1 MLQAKQQRS
10 IPQMT
15 TQLVKCP
22 ECKNTI
28 MISGEPGEKISLTCP
43 QCNQKGSY
51 VMPEGTGTKTIG
63 TNSATIEV
71 KDLTKSYNHFTA
83 VNNVSFT
90 VKKGEIFGFLGPNGA
105 GKTTTITSMLDLIHP
120 DTGTININGIDIHSH
135 GKEAKKYIG
144 YMPEKVA
151 FYDNLTALQN
161 LCFYAEIKHAS
172 KDECIKLVEEF
183 GLGDTGKKKVGK
195 FSKGMVQR
203 LGMARA
209 ILGNP
214 PILILDEP
222 SGGLDPRGVVLIRDK
237 ILEMKKKGATIFV
250 SSHILSEIQ
259 EICDRVGIINKGILV
274 ALDTV
279 EGLSKKLNLKPQIT
293 VTVDSM
299 STKIENAVKKLSG
312 VERIQIKG
320 NNLDI
325 VCDGAMKAKVIL
337 AITNAGGNIQNL
349 QTKEPSL
356 EEVFMQYTEV
366 QK

>member
-1 MLQAKQQRS
+1 MV
-10 IPQMT
+10 

-22 ECKNTI
+22 TCKTT
-28 MISGEPGEKISLTCP
+28 MSISGEPGEKIPLTCP
-43 QCNQKGSY
+43 NCNQKGMFTLPRADSGNTM
-51 VMPEGTGTKTIG
+51 V
-63 TNSATIEV
+63 SDAVTIEV
-71 KDLTKSYNHFTA
+71 NKLTKTYNHFTA
-83 VNNVSFT
+83 VNNISFH
-90 VKKGEIFGFLGPNGA
+90 VQKGEIFGFLGPNGA
-105 GKTTTITSMLDLIHP
+105 GKTTTIKAMLDLIHA
-120 DTGTININGIDIHSH
+120 DVGTIRINKIDIRTH

-161 LCFYAEIKHAS
+161 LQFYAEIKHAS
-172 KDECIKLVEEF
+172 KEECVQLINEF
-183 GLGDTGKKKVGK
+183 GLADAGKKRVGK
-195 FSKGMVQR
+195 FSKGMIQR

-237 ILEMKKKGATIFV
+237 ILEMKNKGTTIFV

-259 EICDRVGIINKGILV
+259 EICDRVGIINKGALV
-274 ALDTV
+274 AQDTV
-279 EGLSKKLNLKPQIT
+279 DGLSKKLKLKPQIT
-293 VTVDSM
+293 VTVDALSA
-299 STKIENAVKKLSG
+299 KIEKAVRNLPG
-312 VERIQIKG
+312 VDSVTIQK
-320 NNLDI
+320 NTLEI

-356 EEVFMQYTEV
+356 EEVFMRYTEA
-366 QK
+366 

>member
-1 MLQAKQQRS
+1 
-10 IPQMT
+10 MT

-22 ECKNTI
+22 ECKNTMTI
-28 MISGEPGEKISLTCP
+28 AGEPGEKIFLTCP
-43 QCNQKGSY
+43 QCNQKGTFSIPKEKS
-51 VMPEGTGTKTIG
+51 VKTIG

-71 KDLTKSYNHFTA
+71 KGLTKSYNHFTA

-105 GKTTTITSMLDLIHP
+105 GKTTTIKSMLDLIHA
-120 DTGTININGIDIHSH
+120 DTGTIHINSIDIRLH

-161 LCFYAEIKHAS
+161 LSFYAEIKHAS
-172 KDECIKLVEEF
+172 KAECVSLIEEF

-237 ILEMKKKGATIFV
+237 ILEMKKKGTTIFV

-274 ALDTV
+274 AQDTV
-279 EGLSKKLNLKPQIT
+279 EDLSKKLNLKPQIT
-293 VTVDSM
+293 ITVDSM
-299 STKIENAVKKLSG
+299 TAKIENAVKKLPG
-312 VERIQIKG
+312 IEGIQIKG

-325 VCDGAMKAKVIL
+325 ICDGTMKAKVIL
-337 AITNAGGNIQNL
+337 AITNAGGNIQNI

-366 QK
+366 

>member
-1 MLQAKQQRS
+1 MGTK
-10 IPQMT
+10 
-15 TQLVKCP
+15 LVKCP
-22 ECKNTI
+22 TCKTT
-28 MISGEPGEKISLTCP
+28 MTISGEPGENIQITCP
-43 QCNQKGSY
+43 QCNEKGKY
-51 VMPEGTGTKTIG
+51 TIPEEKSVG
-63 TNSATIEV
+63 TNGSHAATIEV
-71 KDLTKSYNHFTA
+71 NGLIKTYNHTPA
-83 VNNVSFT
+83 VNDISFL
-90 VKKGEIFGFLGPNGA
+90 VNKGEIFGFLGPNGA
-105 GKTTTITSMLDLIHP
+105 GKTTTIKAMLDLIHAEA
-120 DTGTININGIDIHSH
+120 GTITINSIDVRKH
-135 GKEAKKYIG
+135 GKEAKKYVG

-161 LCFYAEIKHAS
+161 LRFYAEIKHAS
-172 KDECIKLVEEF
+172 KEECISLIEEF
-183 GLGDTGKKKVGK
+183 GLRDTGKKRVGK

-237 ILEMKKKGATIFV
+237 IIEMKKKGTTIFV

-274 ALDTV
+274 AQDSV

-293 VTVDSM
+293 ITVDTM
-299 STKIENAVKKLSG
+299 SPSIENSLKKLPG
-312 VERIQIKG
+312 VDSLQIKG
-320 NNLDI
+320 NTLEI

-356 EEVFMQYTEV
+356 EDVFMRYTEV
-366 QK
+366 

>member
-1 MLQAKQQRS
+1 MA
-10 IPQMT
+10 
-15 TQLVKCP
+15 TQLIQCP
-22 ECKNTI
+22 VCKNTI
-28 MISGEPGEKISLTCP
+28 TIAGEPGEKIFLTCP
-43 QCNQKGSY
+43 QCNQKGTFIIPDQKSA
-51 VMPEGTGTKTIG
+51 TTIR

-71 KDLTKSYNHFTA
+71 KGLTKSYNHFTA

-105 GKTTTITSMLDLIHP
+105 GKTTTIKALLDLIHA
-120 DTGTININGIDIHSH
+120 DTGTITINGIDIRSH

-161 LCFYAEIKHAS
+161 LRFYGEIKHAS
-172 KDECIKLVEEF
+172 KEECIHLIEEF
-183 GLGDTGKKKVGK
+183 GLGDTGKKRVGK

-209 ILGNP
+209 VLANP

-237 ILEMKKKGATIFV
+237 ILEMKKKGTTIFV

-259 EICDRVGIINKGILV
+259 EICDRVGIINKGVLV
-274 ALDTV
+274 AQDTV

-293 VTVDSM
+293 VTLDSV
-299 STKIENAVKKLSG
+299 SAKIENAVKKLPG
-312 VERIQIKG
+312 VSSVKTQG
-320 NNLDI
+320 NMLEI
-325 VCDGAMKAKVIL
+325 VCDGAMKATVIL

-356 EEVFMQYTEV
+356 EDVFMRYTEV
-366 QK
+366 